1 MKADNSFPQ
10 TPVYRRAAFALPF
23 SCLLLIAGLV
33 AQADAQS
40 NQTRPVARLIASANH
55 AIAPDVSRPRTVSLS
70 TRTSARTYAAAPNV
84 APATSDERRIFDLI
98 NQARR
103 AQGYAPLMWDAEAT
117 RLARQHSEDMARF
130 NYLAHEGPDGRNLV
144 MRAHALGLSGW
155 GALAENIAYNQGF
168 DDPAGFAVE
177 RWLKSEKHREN
188 IMRAGF
194 THTGL
199 GIAHAADGR
208 IYFTQVFVAR

>member
-1 MKADNSFPQ
+1 MTDNSFPQ
-10 TPVYRRAAFALPF
+10 TPVCWRARITLPL

-33 AQADAQS
+33 LNAHAQS
-40 NQTRPVARLIASANH
+40 NQKRPVARLIASANH
-55 AIAPDVSRPRTVSLS
+55 AVSPIETTRSRPVAARTN
-70 TRTSARTYAAAPNV
+70 TSAYAASPT
-84 APATSDERRIFDLI
+84 PAMATTDERRVFELI
-98 NQARR
+98 NQTRR
-103 AQGYAPLMWDAEAT
+103 AQGYAPLVWDAEAA
-117 RLARQHSEDMARF
+117 RMARQHSEDMARM
-130 NYLAHEGPDGRNLV
+130 NYLAHEGPDGRNAV
-144 MRAHALGLSGW
+144 MRARALGLAGW

-199 GIAHAADGR
+199 GVARAADGR